1 MKRGFDIALALLGM
15 LFLVIPF
22 LIVSILIL
30 VDSKGGVFYRQTR
43 VGRNMIDFELLKFR
57 TMYTNSDQAGLLT
70 VGDHDKRITRLG
82 YWLRKYKIDEL
93 PQLINVLKGDM
104 SFVGPRPEV
113 NKYVALYDAQQQKVL
128 SVKPGITDWASI
140 AFSEE
145 NELLAKSDDPESFYI
160 NEIIPSKIIQNLK
173 YINKHDLW
181 VDLTIIFLTLKKIM
195 IRSSHS

>member
-1 MKRGFDIALALLGM
+1 MYVKRGFDIVVALIGI
-15 LFLVIPF
+15 LFLLIPF
-22 LIVSILIL
+22 LIVSILIIA
-30 VDSKGGVFYRQTR
+30 DSKGGVFYIQTR
-43 VGRNMIDFELLKFR
+43 VGRNKIDFELLKFR
-57 TMYTNSDQAGLLT
+57 TMYTNSDKAGLLT

-82 YWLRKYKIDEL
+82 YWLRKYKFDEL

-113 NKYVALYDAQQQKVL
+113 NKYVALYDAQQQMVL

-145 NELLAKSDDPESFYI
+145 NELLAKSDDPENFYI

-173 YINKHDLW
+173 YIKKHDLW

-195 IRSSHS
+195 IR

>member
-1 MKRGFDIALALLGM
+1 MYVKRVFDVVIAFLGILLLM
-15 LFLVIPF
+15 IPF
-22 LIVSILIL
+22 LIVSLLIIA
-30 VDSKGGVFYRQTR
+30 DSKGGVFYKQTR
-43 VGRNMIDFELLKFR
+43 VGRNKVNFELIKFR
-57 TMYTNSDQAGLLT
+57 TMYTNSDQSGLLT
-70 VGDHDKRITRLG
+70 VGGHDKRITRFG

-93 PQLINVLKGDM
+93 PQLFNVLKGEM

-113 NKYVALYDAQQQKVL
+113 NKYVELYDAQQQIVL

-181 VDLTIIFLTLKKIM
+181 VDLTIIFLTLKKI
-195 IRSSHS
+195 IIK

>member
-1 MKRGFDIALALLGM
+1 MYVKRGFDIVLALIGM
-15 LFLVIPF
+15 LFLLMPF
-22 LIVSILIL
+22 LILSVLIVL
-30 VDSKGGVFYRQTR
+30 DSKGGVFYRQTR
-43 VGRNMIDFELLKFR
+43 VGRNKVDFELLKFR
-57 TMYTNSDQAGLLT
+57 TMFSNSDKAGLLT
-70 VGDHDKRITRLG
+70 VGDHDKRITKLG
-82 YWLRKYKIDEL
+82 YWLRKYKVDEL
-93 PQLINVLKGDM
+93 PQLLNVLKGDM

-113 NKYVALYDAQQQKVL
+113 NKYVELYDAQQQMVL

-181 VDLTIIFLTLKKIM
+181 IDLTIIYLTLKKIM
-195 IRSSHS
+195 IK

>member
-1 MKRGFDIALALLGM
+1 MYIKRGFDIALALLGIF
-15 LFLVIPF
+15 FLVIPF
-22 LIVSILIL
+22 LIVSILII

-57 TMYTNSDQAGLLT
+57 TMYTNSDKAGLLT
-70 VGDHDKRITRLG
+70 VGDHDKRITKLG

-113 NKYVALYDAQQQKVL
+113 NKYVALYDAEQQMVL

-181 VDLTIIFLTLKKIM
+181 VDLTIIYLTLKKIM
-195 IRSSHS
+195 IK

>member
-1 MKRGFDIALALLGM
+1 MYVKRGFDIVMALLGI
-15 LFLVIPF
+15 FLLLLPF
-22 LIVSILIL
+22 LILAMLIVL
-30 VDSKGGVFYRQTR
+30 DSKGGVLYRQTR
-43 VGRNMIDFELLKFR
+43 VGRNKVDFELLKFR
-57 TMYTNSDQAGLLT
+57 TMFSNSDKAGLLT

-82 YWLRKYKIDEL
+82 YWLRKYKVDEL

-113 NKYVALYDAQQQKVL
+113 SKYVALYDAQQVLVL

-145 NELLAKSDDPESFYI
+145 NELLAKSDDPETFYI

-173 YINKHDLW
+173 YIHKHDLW

-195 IRSSHS
+195 VR